1 LEPKTSLQVNLVIW
15 AILVV
20 GCAAVSLI
28 AYYFEAYE
36 YLIYV
41 VLAVTIAA
49 MFAANF
55 FMTRKKKAT

>member
-1 LEPKTSLQVNLVIW
+1 
-15 AILVV
+15 V

-55 FMTRKKKAT
+55 FMTRKKKTT